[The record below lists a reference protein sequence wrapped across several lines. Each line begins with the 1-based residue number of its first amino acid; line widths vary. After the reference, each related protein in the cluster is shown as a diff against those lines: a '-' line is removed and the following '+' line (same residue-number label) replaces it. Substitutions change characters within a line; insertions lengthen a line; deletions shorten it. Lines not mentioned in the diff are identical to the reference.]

1 MTNANTET
9 TNQEPRLSDTLSA
22 SQTCCTA
29 KVLAEMAQY
38 EVTLQCEKGHSQKEY
53 ITNPTIV
60 QHTGDEGYCQDGL
73 ITLGEFYYVSGWHF
87 CDGCEVNEEEDASRS
102 DESVRNGQIEIIKAL
117 GYQAK

>member
-9 TNQEPRLSDTLSA
+9 TNQEPRLSY
-22 SQTCCTA
+22 QTCCTA
-29 KVLAEMAQY
+29 KVLAHMAQY
-38 EVTLQCEKGHSQKEY
+38 EVTLQCEKGHSQEEFV
-53 ITNPTIV
+53 TNPTIV
-60 QHTGDEGYCQDGL
+60 QHEAHCQDGI